1 MLQSQISLPK
11 KFLGGQSQ
19 ALQDWWILQVKS
31 YEHLNEN

>member
-1 MLQSQISLPK
+1 MLQSEISLPK
-11 KFLGGQSQ
+11 NFLDGQCR